1 MKNENNHIIP
11 YKTYLLILAG
21 LIVLTIISVVLTEIS
36 LGALT
41 VAVALLIASIKS
53 TFVLGYFMHLKFE
66 NRFITFATIGVIGLL
81 AAVIIVTLLDYL
93 TR

>member
-21 LIVLTIISVVLTEIS
+21 LVLLTIISVVLTEIS

-53 TFVLGYFMHLKFE
+53 TFVLSYFMHLKFE
-66 NRFITFATIGVIGLL
+66 NRFITFATIGVIALL